1 MADLAPLAQL
11 LNATL
16 DPKQNKQGMASFSLA
31 PKAVLT
37 ISQLKRR

>member
-16 DPKQNKQGMASFSLA
+16 DPKQNKQGEVVCQKQAELM
-31 PKAVLT
+31 LT
-37 ISQLKRR
+37 SYS

>member
-16 DPKQNKQGMASFSLA
+16 DPKQNKQGKTVFQKQVGLM
-31 PKAVLT
+31 LT
-37 ISQLKRR
+37 FYS